1 MQYILYIAEQIVFS
15 LLYIY
20 FVPKCKMKLKQ
31 RDLVTKQGGSISGI
45 TFYEQNYIVVIFI

>member
-1 MQYILYIAEQIVFS
+1 MQYILYIAELIVFS

-31 RDLVTKQGGSISGI
+31 RDLLKKQGRSISGI
-45 TFYEQNYIVVIFI
+45 TFYGQNYIVVISI